1 MASVIDVLVPD
12 GVEGATVIEIM
23 LEAGAEVEAEES
35 LLAIETDK
43 ATAEVPAPAAGKLL
57 EIIAKVGDSVS
68 SGSVIGKLQ
77 VAETAESS
85 APAAIEANSQQK
97 TGAKNRQEDEADVPA
112 PTDTAKTAKTEPA
125 SGGANIQDILV
136 PDGVEGATVIE
147 IMREAG
153 AEIEAE
159 ESLLAIETD
168 KATAEV
174 PAPTAGTLLEITA
187 KIGESV
193 SSGSVIGKLQVAGR
207 ADHAAPAEKPAE
219 AHTKDAKETQTKNES
234 ENTPQKQTAE
244 AADEGP
250 QKNEGNEENTEP
262 AEPIFVNAQSPGAQ
276 FHASP
281 AVRQFAREL
290 GVELE
295 SIAKPSGP
303 KGRITFADVKTLVKS
318 VMSRPNAASATNT
331 LGRAIPEIEL
341 PDFRKF
347 GEIEER
353 ALSKIK
359 QLTGEHLHKGWLNI
373 PLVTHFEEADISELE
388 AFRSELNQ
396 RPAVAVA
403 KGELPELPKLP
414 KTTALSFIVK
424 AVVRALQQYPQLN
437 SSISSDGK
445 SIILKKYYN
454 IGIAVDT
461 PRGLLVPVIPNADA
475 LSLDQISAQIKMLGT
490 KGRAGKL
497 GPQDMEGGT
506 FTISSLGSLGG
517 TNFTPL
523 VNTPEAAIL
532 GVAKAQMKPV
542 WNGSEFAPRLI
553 LPFSVSYDHR
563 ILDGGEVARFGAA
576 LAGYLGDLRYILV

>member
-77 VAETAESS
+77 VA
-85 APAAIEANSQQK
+85 
-97 TGAKNRQEDEADVPA
+97 
-112 PTDTAKTAKTEPA
+112 
-125 SGGANIQDILV
+125 
-136 PDGVEGATVIE
+136 
-147 IMREAG
+147 
-153 AEIEAE
+153 
-159 ESLLAIETD
+159 
-168 KATAEV
+168 
-174 PAPTAGTLLEITA
+174 
-187 KIGESV
+187 
-193 SSGSVIGKLQVAGR
+193 GR
-207 ADHAAPAEKPAE
+207 ADHAAPAEKP
-219 AHTKDAKETQTKNES
+219 KETQTKDKA
-234 ENTPQKQTAE
+234 ENTPQKQIVE

-250 QKNEGNEENTEP
+250 PKNERNEEN

-290 GVELE
+290 GVELGR
-295 SIAKPSGP
+295 IAKPSGP
-303 KGRITFADVKTLVKS
+303 KGRITFADVKTLVKN
-318 VMSRPNAASATNT
+318 VMSRPNAANAANT
-331 LGRAIPEIEL
+331 LGRPIPEIEL

-347 GEIEER
+347 GETEER

-388 AFRSELNQ
+388 AFRSKLNQ

-403 KGELPELPKLP
+403 KGELPKLP
-414 KTTALSFIVK
+414 KATVLSFIVK

-437 SSISSDGK
+437 SSISGDGK

-532 GVAKAQMKPV
+532 GIAKAQMKPV

-576 LAGYLGDLRYILV
+576 LASYLRDLRYILV